1 MASVTSLSDENL
13 ILLHDLKTT
22 CFLDGYSCHLSN
34 DNFTVTEPEQLSY
47 WLKEITYSE
56 LSPESATLF
65 KSKVYHCDCCT
76 TGTCSSSISY
86 SCSACDEPYYSSN
99 DYFTLYKDGSSLYS
113 FVSYSDVKKEY
124 EARGLNTSTE
134 ESDNSLTNIIQ
145 SKLDLSDITSALL
158 YVCMILIAFLI
169 ADYLSDLVVR
179 FFYSAH
185 DETEYPDDY
194 CSDEDW
200 QEYLEEKAFR
210 DNR

>member
-1 MASVTSLSDENL
+1 MVSVTSLSDNDL
-13 ILLHDLKTT
+13 TLLYDLKTT
-22 CFLDGYSCHLSN
+22 CFTDGFSCHLTN
-34 DNFTVTEPEQLSY
+34 DSFTVTAPEQLSY
-47 WLKEITYSE
+47 WLGEITYSE
-56 LSPESATLF
+56 LSSESASLF
-65 KSKVYHCDCCT
+65 KTKVYYCDCCA
-76 TGTCSSSISY
+76 TGNCSSSITL
-86 SCSACDEPYYSSN
+86 SCRQCDEPYYNSN
-99 DYFTLYKDGSSLYS
+99 DYFTLYKNGSILYS
-113 FVSYSDVKKEY
+113 FISYSDVEKEY

>member
-65 KSKVYHCDCCT
+65 KSEVYHCDCCT

-113 FVSYSDVKKEY
+113 FVSYS
-124 EARGLNTSTE
+124 
-134 ESDNSLTNIIQ
+134 
-145 SKLDLSDITSALL
+145 
-158 YVCMILIAFLI
+158 
-169 ADYLSDLVVR
+169 
-179 FFYSAH
+179 AH

>member
-1 MASVTSLSDENL
+1 MASVTSLSDEDL

-47 WLKEITYSE
+47 WLGEITYSE

-86 SCSACDEPYYSSN
+86 SCSYCDEPYYSSN

-145 SKLDLSDITSALL
+145 SKLDLGDSTEALLIITSSIILL
-158 YVCMILIAFLI
+158 FFVSLILKKFI
-169 ADYLSDLVVR
+169 
-179 FFYSAH
+179 FFFK
-185 DETEYPDDY
+185 E
-194 CSDEDW
+194 
-200 QEYLEEKAFR
+200 
-210 DNR
+210 

>member
-1 MASVTSLSDENL
+1 MVSVTSLSDNDL
-13 ILLHDLKTT
+13 TLLYDLKTT
-22 CFLDGYSCHLSN
+22 CFTDGFSCHLTN
-34 DNFTVTEPEQLSY
+34 DSFTVTAPEQLSY
-47 WLKEITYSE
+47 WLGEITYSE
-56 LSPESATLF
+56 LSSESASLF
-65 KSKVYHCDCCT
+65 KTKVYYCDCCA
-76 TGTCSSSISY
+76 TGNCSSSITL
-86 SCSACDEPYYSSN
+86 SCRQCDEPYYNSN
-99 DYFTLYKDGSSLYS
+99 DYFTLYKNGSILYS
-113 FVSYSDVKKEY
+113 FISYSDVEKEY

-145 SKLDLSDITSALL
+145 SKLDLSDIISALH